1 MALAARGEQ
10 PAVVKMLVACN
21 AHNERVVFSDM
32 VVKVNRKGLNQRR
45 AILITNRGIYN
56 STCAA
61 KGREGAAAARR
72 D

>member
-1 MALAARGEQ
+1 
-10 PAVVKMLVACN
+10 MLVACN
-21 AHNERVVFSDM
+21 AHQERVVFSDM

-56 STCAA
+56 STCAS
-61 KGREGAAAARR
+61 EGAAAARR